1 MIKALKCLLQTV
13 RSEHFSAKV
22 DKTNKFVVS
31 TLVQMEIKQMAY
43 SDFKLNEV
51 SQRFGLTVNE
61 ASGMFADVPEA
72 ECSDLLVTI
81 LAENVD
87 LAVAINTEKARSEMI
102 ISPVLLEIRRKF
114 KGEISL
120 FSGVDFTVDAQQ
132 GLNGFCDFIISLS
145 KEQLFVRAPA
155 IALVEAKNENLKSG
169 LAQCIAE
176 MVAAQLFNEQ
186 QENQIKSIYGVITTG
201 TIWQFLKLQD
211 KVISIDLSEYYIKE
225 IEKILGILVS
235 AIQQQ

>member
-1 MIKALKCLLQTV
+1 
-13 RSEHFSAKV
+13 
-22 DKTNKFVVS
+22 
-31 TLVQMEIKQMAY
+31 MAY

-81 LAENVD
+81 LGENVD
-87 LAVAINTEKARSEMI
+87 LAVAINTKKARSEMI

-114 KGEISL
+114 KGQISL
-120 FSGVDFTVDAQQ
+120 FSGVDFTVDVQQ
-132 GLNGFCDFIISLS
+132 GLNGFCDFIISSS
-145 KEQLFVRAPA
+145 KEQLFIRAPV
-155 IALVEAKNENLKSG
+155 ITLVETKNENLKSG

-176 MVAAQLFNEQ
+176 MVAAQLFNERQ
-186 QENQIKSIYGVITTG
+186 GNEIKSIYGVITIG

-211 KVISIDLSEYYIKE
+211 KVISIDLSEYYIKD
-225 IEKILGILVS
+225 IKKILGILVS

>member
-1 MIKALKCLLQTV
+1 
-13 RSEHFSAKV
+13 
-22 DKTNKFVVS
+22 
-31 TLVQMEIKQMAY
+31 MAY

-81 LAENVD
+81 LGENVD

-114 KGEISL
+114 KGQISL
-120 FSGVDFTVDAQQ
+120 FSGVDFTVDIQQ
-132 GLNGFCDFIISLS
+132 GLNDFCDFIISSS
-145 KEQLFVRAPA
+145 KEQLFIRAPV
-155 IALVEAKNENLKSG
+155 ITLVETKNENLKSG

-176 MVAAQLFNEQ
+176 MVAAQLFNERQ
-186 QENQIKSIYGVITTG
+186 GNEIKSIYGVITIG

-211 KVISIDLSEYYIKE
+211 KVISIDLSEYYIKD
-225 IEKILGILVS
+225 IKKILGILVS

>member
-1 MIKALKCLLQTV
+1 
-13 RSEHFSAKV
+13 
-22 DKTNKFVVS
+22 
-31 TLVQMEIKQMAY
+31 MAY

-81 LAENVD
+81 LGENVD

-102 ISPVLLEIRRKF
+102 ISLVLLEIRRKF
-114 KGEISL
+114 KGQISL
-120 FSGVDFTVDAQQ
+120 FSGVDFPVDVQQ
-132 GLNGFCDFIISLS
+132 GLNGICDFIISSS
-145 KEQLFVRAPA
+145 KEQLFVRAPV
-155 IALVEAKNENLKSG
+155 ITLVETNNESLKSG

-186 QENQIKSIYGVITTG
+186 QGNQLKSIYGVITIG
-201 TIWQFLKLQD
+201 TIWQFFKLQD
-211 KVISIDLSEYYIKE
+211 KVISIDLSEYYIKD
-225 IEKILGILVS
+225 IKKILGILVS

>member
-1 MIKALKCLLQTV
+1 MLIETIYHQFLGV
-13 RSEHFSAKV
+13 R
-22 DKTNKFVVS
+22 
-31 TLVQMEIKQMAY
+31 QMAY

-81 LAENVD
+81 LGENVD

-114 KGEISL
+114 KGQISL
-120 FSGVDFTVDAQQ
+120 FSGVDFTVDVQQ
-132 GLNGFCDFIISLS
+132 GLNGFCDFIISSS
-145 KEQLFVRAPA
+145 KEQLFVRAPV
-155 IALVEAKNENLKSG
+155 ITLVETKNENLKSG

-176 MVAAQLFNEQ
+176 MVAAQLFNERQ
-186 QENQIKSIYGVITTG
+186 GNEIKSIYGVITIG

-211 KVISIDLSEYYIKE
+211 KVISIDLSEYYIKD
-225 IEKILGILVS
+225 IKKILGILVS
-235 AIQQQ
+235 TIQQP